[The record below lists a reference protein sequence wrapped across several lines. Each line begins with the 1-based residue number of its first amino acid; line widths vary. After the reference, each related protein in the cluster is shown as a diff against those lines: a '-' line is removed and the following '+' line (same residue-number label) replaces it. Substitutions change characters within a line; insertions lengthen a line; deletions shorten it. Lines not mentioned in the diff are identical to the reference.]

1 MDHSIL
7 AVLSFRPSSGYD
19 IKAEFE
25 HKAASLYWGMSYGSI
40 YPKLKKLENEG
51 YIYALESDST
61 GRKKTL
67 FELTAKGWEE
77 LEGWLASPPAY
88 PVQRDEL
95 FMRIAAWHD
104 DMDSTTLIGHLQKR
118 KTESKDILQF
128 IKEWPR
134 NGTSYINVVGML
146 AIKYSETILEAE
158 IKWVDETVRLL
169 TENKLPASQD
179 PNGLGEKI
187 RNRRKKALQLEAEDE
202 DPERLDV

>member
-1 MDHSIL
+1 MSMDHTIL

-51 YIYALESDST
+51 YIYLLESDST
-61 GRKKTL
+61 GRKKSL

-88 PVQRDEL
+88 PVTRDEL

-104 DMDSTTLIGHLQKR
+104 GMDPKTLIGHLQKR
-118 KTESKDILQF
+118 KTESSDLLQF
-128 IKEWPR
+128 IKEWPI
-134 NGTSYINVVGML
+134 NGTSYINGIGML

-169 TENKLPASQD
+169 TEHKLPASQD
-179 PNGLGEKI
+179 PNGLGAKI
-187 RNRRKKALQLEAEDE
+187 KYRRKKALQLETEDE
-202 DPERLDV
+202 DK

>member
-1 MDHSIL
+1 MDHTIL

-40 YPKLKKLENEG
+40 YPKLKKLESEG
-51 YIYALESDST
+51 YIHTLESDST

-77 LEGWLASPPAY
+77 LEHWLSSPPSY
-88 PVQRDEL
+88 PVTRDEL

-104 DMDSTTLIGHLQKR
+104 DMDTTTLISHLQKR
-118 KTESKDILQF
+118 KIESKDILQF
-128 IKEWPR
+128 IQEWPR
-134 NGTSYINVVGML
+134 NGTSYINGVGML

-158 IKWVDETVRLL
+158 IKWIDETVRLL
-169 TENKLPASQD
+169 EENKIPASQD

-187 RNRRKKALQLEAEDE
+187 KNRRRKALQSEMEDASQ
-202 DPERLDV
+202 